1 MGGGSSAPHSTKKRV
16 TSQQV
21 AARAGVSRTTV
32 SFVLNDAPLGATIS
46 EETRA
51 RVLAAARELGYVPN
65 SAARILASGQTHT
78 LGLLL
83 PDSHH
88 LEVDAFIPLLLY
100 GLTEASNARGFRV
113 LVEGVRGAEP
123 DAYRRLIAAKQI
135 DGLVVLNPR
144 MDDVNASLLELIES
158 GFPTV
163 FVDDIDH
170 PEAYTVTQRPLMR
183 EAVAHLIGLGHERIA
198 HITYAP
204 VSYHGAL
211 ERLDVYKR
219 TLEDANLRA
228 DERLVRYG
236 GLSAQSGYE
245 AMTSLLEADLPF
257 TALFAGNDTIALG
270 AMAAI
275 RGRGLRVPED
285 VAVVGYDD
293 IPIAAYAAPPLTT
306 VRTDPKEQGR
316 RAGEVLV
323 QLVQGKA
330 PGEKNAHVGNA
341 ELVIRASCGSA
352 DWSP

>member
-1 MGGGSSAPHSTKKRV
+1 MKERV

-32 SFVLNDAPLGATIS
+32 SFVLNDALPGGTIS
-46 EETRA
+46 QETRA
-51 RVLAAARELGYVPN
+51 RVLRAALELGYVPN
-65 SAARILASGQTHT
+65 SAARTLASGKTRT

-83 PDSHH
+83 PDPRH
-88 LEVDAFIPLLLY
+88 LAVDAFVPLLLY

-113 LVEGVRGAEP
+113 LVEGMSGDG
-123 DAYRRLIAAKQI
+123 DAYRALIASKQI

-144 MDDVNASLLELIES
+144 TDDVNVSLLELITS

-170 PEAYTVTQRPLMR
+170 PAAYTVTQRPLMGEVVER
-183 EAVAHLIGLGHERIA
+183 LINLGHERIA

-204 VSYHGAL
+204 VSYRGAL

-219 TLEDANLRA
+219 TLHEAGLRV
-228 DERLVRYG
+228 DERLVRQG
-236 GLSAQSGYE
+236 SLSARSGFE
-245 AMTSLLEADLPF
+245 AMTSLLEADLPL
-257 TALFAGNDTIALG
+257 TALFAGNDTIAFG
-270 AMAAI
+270 AMAAV
-275 RGRGLRVPED
+275 RERGLRIPED
-285 VAVVGYDD
+285 VAVFGYDD
-293 IPIAAYAAPPLTT
+293 LPTAAYAAPPLST

-323 QLVQGKA
+323 QLVQGET
-330 PGEKNAHVGNA
+330 PGEKNVHVGNA

-352 DWSP
+352 GRNP